1 MGFFERLWRV
11 IRANINSLI
20 SGAEDPEKILEQT
33 VMDMQ
38 NDLVQ
43 MRQGVAQA
51 IATQKRTEREYE
63 RTQSAADEWYRRAQ
77 LALQK
82 GQENLAKEALTR
94 RKSYQETATAM
105 KTQVEQQSEVVE
117 RLKQNMR
124 QLENKINEAKAKK
137 NMYIARARSAK
148 ASEKLQDMLGNM
160 KTGSALSAFER
171 MEEKVMQ
178 LEAQSQAIAELGT
191 DDLEKKFA
199 SLEGGGDDIDAELE
213 AMKAQMLPGG
223 STKAITEE
231 SNAEKKPEI
240 GE

>member
-1 MGFFERLWRV
+1 MGFFDRLWRV
-11 IRANINSLI
+11 IRANMNSLI

-63 RTQSAADEWYRRAQ
+63 RTQAAADEWYRRAQ

-82 GQENLAKEALTR
+82 GQEGLAREALTR

-105 KTQVEQQSEVVE
+105 KTQVDSQSEVVE

-124 QLENKINEAKAKK
+124 QLESKISEARAKK
-137 NMYIARARSAK
+137 NMYVARARSAK
-148 ASEKLQDMLGNM
+148 ASEKLQEVLGNM
-160 KTGSALSAFER
+160 KTGSALGAFER

-178 LEAQSQAIAELGT
+178 LEAKSQAIAELGA

-199 SLEGGGDDIDAELE
+199 SLESGSDVDAELE
-213 AMKAQMLPGG
+213 AMKAQMLPRGN
-223 STKAITEE
+223 TKAITEE
-231 SNAEKKPEI
+231 SSGEKKSENN
-240 GE
+240 

>member
-1 MGFFERLWRV
+1 MGLFDRLWRV

-38 NDLVQ
+38 SDLVQ

-63 RTQSAADEWYRRAQ
+63 RTQSTADEWYRRAG

-82 GQENLAKEALTR
+82 GQEHLAKEALTR
-94 RKSYQETATAM
+94 RKSYNETATAM

-124 QLENKINEAKAKK
+124 QLENKITEARAKK
-137 NMYIARARSAK
+137 NMYVARARSAQ

-160 KTGSALSAFER
+160 KTGSAMGAFER

-178 LEAQSQAIAELGT
+178 LEAKSQAIAELGT
-191 DDLEKKFA
+191 DDLEKKFV
-199 SLEGGGDDIDAELE
+199 SLEGGNDIDAELE

-223 STKAITEE
+223 SSKAITEE
-231 SNAEKKPEI
+231 SSAEKKPEI

>member
-1 MGFFERLWRV
+1 MGLFDRLWRV
-11 IRANINSLI
+11 IRANINSLV

-63 RTQSAADEWYRRAQ
+63 RTQSTADEWYRRAG

-94 RKSYQETATAM
+94 RKSYNETATAM

-124 QLENKINEAKAKK
+124 QLENKITEARTKK
-137 NMYIARARSAK
+137 NMYVARARSAQ
-148 ASEKLQDMLGNM
+148 ASEKLQDLLGNM
-160 KTGSALSAFER
+160 KAGSAMGAFER

-178 LEAQSQAIAELGT
+178 LEAKSQAIAELGT
-191 DDLEKKFA
+191 DDLEKEFA
-199 SLEGGGDDIDAELE
+199 SLEGGSDIDAELE

-223 STKAITEE
+223 STKAITED
-231 SNAEKKPEI
+231 SSADKKPEI

>member
-1 MGFFERLWRV
+1 MGLFDRLWRV

-38 NDLVQ
+38 SDLVQ

-63 RTQSAADEWYRRAQ
+63 RTQSTADEWYRRAQ

-82 GQENLAKEALTR
+82 GQEHLAKEALTR
-94 RKSYQETATAM
+94 RKSYNETATAM
-105 KTQVEQQSEVVE
+105 KTQVEQQREVVE

-124 QLENKINEAKAKK
+124 QLENKITEARAKK
-137 NMYIARARSAK
+137 NMYVARARSAQ

-160 KTGSALSAFER
+160 KTGSAMGAFER

-178 LEAQSQAIAELGT
+178 LEAKSQAIAELGT

-199 SLEGGGDDIDAELE
+199 SLEGGNDIDAELE

-223 STKAITEE
+223 SSKAITEE
-231 SNAEKKPEI
+231 SSAEKKPEI

>member
-1 MGFFERLWRV
+1 MGFFERIWRV
-11 IRANINSLI
+11 IRANINSLV

-63 RTQSAADEWYRRAQ
+63 RTQSTADEWYRRAQ

-94 RKSYQETATAM
+94 RKSYQETALAM
-105 KTQVEQQSEVVE
+105 KTQVDQQSEVVE

-124 QLENKINEAKAKK
+124 QLESKITEAKAKK

-148 ASEKLQDMLGNM
+148 ASEKLQDMLGNI
-160 KTGSALSAFER
+160 KTGGALSAFER

-191 DDLEKKFA
+191 DDLEKKVCFF
-199 SLEGGGDDIDAELE
+199 GRWR
-213 AMKAQMLPGG
+213 Q
-223 STKAITEE
+223 
-231 SNAEKKPEI
+231 
-240 GE
+240 

>member
-1 MGFFERLWRV
+1 
-11 IRANINSLI
+11 
-20 SGAEDPEKILEQT
+20 
-33 VMDMQ
+33 
-38 NDLVQ
+38 
-43 MRQGVAQA
+43 
-51 IATQKRTEREYE
+51 
-63 RTQSAADEWYRRAQ
+63 
-77 LALQK
+77 
-82 GQENLAKEALTR
+82 
-94 RKSYQETATAM
+94 M

-124 QLENKINEAKAKK
+124 QLENKITEAKAKK
-137 NMYIARARSAK
+137 NMYIARARSAQ

-178 LEAQSQAIAELGT
+178 LEAQSQAIAELGA

-199 SLEGGGDDIDAELE
+199 SLESGGSDIDAELE

-223 STKAITEE
+223 SAKAITEE
-231 SNAEKKPEI
+231 SNADKKREI

>member
-1 MGFFERLWRV
+1 MGLFDRLWRI
-11 IRANINSLI
+11 IRANINSLV

-38 NDLVQ
+38 SDLVQ

-63 RTQSAADEWYRRAQ
+63 RTQSTADEWYRRAQ

-82 GQENLAKEALTR
+82 GQEHLAKEALTR
-94 RKSYQETATAM
+94 RKSYNETATAM

-124 QLENKINEAKAKK
+124 QLENKITEARAKK
-137 NMYIARARSAK
+137 NMYVARARSAQ
-148 ASEKLQDMLGNM
+148 ASEKLQDLLGNM
-160 KTGSALSAFER
+160 KTGTAMGAFER
-171 MEEKVMQ
+171 MEEKVNQ
-178 LEAQSQAIAELGT
+178 LEAKSQAIAELGT

-199 SLEGGGDDIDAELE
+199 SLEGGNDIDAELE

-223 STKAITEE
+223 SSKAITEE
-231 SNAEKKPEI
+231 SSAEKKPEI

>member
-1 MGFFERLWRV
+1 MGFFERIWRV

-63 RTQSAADEWYRRAQ
+63 RTQAAADEWYRRAQ

-82 GQENLAKEALTR
+82 GQEGLAREALTR

-105 KTQVEQQSEVVE
+105 KTQVDSQNEVVE

-124 QLENKINEAKAKK
+124 QLENKISEARAKK
-137 NMYIARARSAK
+137 NMYVARARSAQ
-148 ASEKLQDMLGNM
+148 ASEKLQEVLGNM
-160 KTGSALSAFER
+160 KTGSALGAFER

-178 LEAQSQAIAELGT
+178 LEAKSEAIAELGV

-199 SLEGGGDDIDAELE
+199 SLEGGSDIDAELE

-223 STKAITEE
+223 NTKAITEE
-231 SNAEKKPEI
+231 SSGEKKPET
-240 GE
+240 GG